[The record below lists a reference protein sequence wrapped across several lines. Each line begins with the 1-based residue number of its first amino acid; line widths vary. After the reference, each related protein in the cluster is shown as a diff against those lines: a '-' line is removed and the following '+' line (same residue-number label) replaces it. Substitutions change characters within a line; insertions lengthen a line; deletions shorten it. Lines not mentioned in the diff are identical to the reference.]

1 MKTAMSSYDGMPS
14 KAKDVKETKML
25 DTGARESAKRT
36 TGTPNNDRSTTKH
49 KAFGALGN
57 KGHA

>member
-1 MKTAMSSYDGMPS
+1 MSSYDGMPS